1 MQVGSGEDTFERNFC
16 CLFDGDTETG
26 DTIFAEMLVGI
37 FTLWTVS
44 HHPAAFSSQ
53 PVDEFIAQPDSGRIG
68 INGNDDFFQI
78 LEVRLHK
85 TVDPGEVRIGS
96 GRHGDGAFESGGDGR
111 SSIQF
116 PLVDDAGGLPQDGV
130 DVVGNQFGTLHH
142 FEKFRESAKFGV
154 YQLFPFKIVE
164 ADATFLF
171 AGLRHK
177 FFLLGDA

>member
-1 MQVGSGEDTFERNFC
+1 MAPAG
-16 CLFDGDTETG
+16 TEM
-26 DTIFAEMLVGI
+26 AL
-37 FTLWTVS
+37 LN
-44 HHPAAFSSQ
+44 PAAMEEAASS
-53 PVDEFIAQPDSGRIG
+53 S
-68 INGNDDFFQI
+68 
-78 LEVRLHK
+78 
-85 TVDPGEVRIGS
+85 
-96 GRHGDGAFESGGDGR
+96 
-111 SSIQF
+111 

>member
-96 GRHGDGAFESGGDGR
+96 GARRWRF
-111 SSIQF
+111 
-116 PLVDDAGGLPQDGV
+116 
-130 DVVGNQFGTLHH
+130 
-142 FEKFRESAKFGV
+142 
-154 YQLFPFKIVE
+154 
-164 ADATFLF
+164 
-171 AGLRHK
+171 
-177 FFLLGDA
+177 